1 MFNEYPYININDL
14 NLDFILRAIKEMRN
28 EVTNFVSI
36 NAIKYADP
44 IQWSI
49 IRQYEKNTIVI
60 DPVSGTAYISVAPVP
75 AGVALTRPEYWT
87 VVFDL
92 QSFVTKANQN
102 LANNYEEQTTT
113 TATMNTTAGDW
124 VIWGDVLYK
133 ALVNIT
139 AGDAYVV
146 GSNIERITIENVV
159 NTILTAISDEAQA
172 RTDADNDII
181 AAMGDLDDLTT
192 TDKSSVVNA
201 INETVQEIDDI
212 NTTMG
217 DLDDLTTTDKSSVVN
232 AINET
237 VQEID
242 DINTTIGDLN
252 DLTTPVKDSIVNA
265 INSKESFKV
274 ATNPQYVIFVDGVN
288 GDDTNDGLTAATAVK
303 TLDCATDFF
312 NKYSSALR
320 FEILTAGTYTLTK
333 TVFSGVF
340 FHIKPHV
347 QGIILQT
354 DPSNDITFY
363 NSDVL
368 FLDDVANLGTWIT
381 WQGHRILTVN
391 SHFELYNVDF
401 QIGFHLEGTN
411 GQFTRCT
418 FERNCL
424 FTDSYGLIVNCTN
437 NTDSNSN
444 YTITFQH
451 NSRAELRGVMYYG
464 ANYNQQYYQFF
475 IYDSIVTNLIDFS
488 TDTATHT
495 FRLERST
502 LYTLYAQLP
511 KFIKVGASDIVINDT
526 NNPTLSDPLPAGVSD
541 LTLATLQIGNG
552 HYSVQGRVV
561 IASDIT
567 SNTLIATLPIP
578 PAQNTWIIMV
588 NQNGTGY
595 LYIDTA
601 GRVYIARCVAGTT
614 YFNGVVK
621 SVLNSVN

>member
-1 MFNEYPYININDL
+1 MFNQYPYVNLNDF
-14 NLDFILRAIKEMRN
+14 NLDYILKAIKEMRY

-44 IQWSI
+44 IQWNITS
-49 IRQYEKNTIVI
+49 QYEKNTIVI
-60 DPVSGTAYISVAPVP
+60 DPVTGTAYISVAPVP

-92 QSFVTKANQN
+92 GSFVTRAAQN
-102 LANNYEEQTTT
+102 FTSRWESDTTT
-113 TATMNTTAGDW
+113 TATFSTPAGAW
-124 VIWGDVLYK
+124 LVWGDVLYK

-146 GSNIERITIENVV
+146 DSNIEHITIEDVINV
-159 NTILTAISDEAQA
+159 IAQDIADEVQA
-172 RTDADNDII
+172 RADADNDII
-181 AAMGDLDDLTT
+181 AAMGDLNDLNT
-192 TDKSSVVNA
+192 TDKSSIVNA
-201 INETVQEIDDI
+201 INENVQGISDT
-212 NTTMG
+212 NT
-217 DLDDLTTTDKSSVVN
+217 
-232 AINET
+232 A
-237 VQEID
+237 
-242 DINTTIGDLN
+242 IGDLN

-288 GDDTNDGLTAATAVK
+288 GNDTNDGLTAATAVK

-475 IYDSIVTNLIDFS
+475 INDSIVTNLIDFS

-502 LYTLYAQLP
+502 LYTLYSQLP
-511 KFIKVGASDIVINDT
+511 KFIKVGPSDVVINDT
-526 NNPTLSDPLPAGVSD
+526 NNPVISDPLPAGVSD

-614 YFNGVVK
+614 YFNGVIK